1 MNEQNDWF
9 GCKGDFLQISYM
21 TQVRLCTFKFSSSL
35 FSLNTTPSV
44 NSMGDELNN
53 LIHECYP
60 QASTIERE
68 RIAFDLQNLQFALP
82 HMQLTL
88 EPYTSDRGDTRML
101 IKVFVTI
108 PITFKGGRYNIPV
121 DIWISEGYPRY
132 PPKVYVAPTS
142 DMQIKQ
148 GHKHVDINGL
158 V

>member
-1 MNEQNDWF
+1 M
-9 GCKGDFLQISYM
+9 
-21 TQVRLCTFKFSSSL
+21 QVRLSQYFVYDASETVHIHFFIS
-35 FSLNTTPSV
+35 FTTCDILLIV
-44 NSMGDELNN
+44 NSMGDELNS
-53 LIHECYP
+53 LIRECYP

-101 IKVFVTI
+101 IKAFVTI

-148 GHKHVDINGL
+148 GHKHVDVNGL